1 MNGLPP
7 GLPPEPPA
15 KGGIVSSFV
24 NGQSAKFV
32 VAVLTAA
39 TTLLQHWSGQWW
51 EPPAVGLLGA
61 VALWIVP
68 NAPKSGS

>member
-1 MNGLPP
+1 
-7 GLPPEPPA
+7 
-15 KGGIVSSFV
+15 V

-39 TTLLQHWSGQWW
+39 TTLLQHWSGKWW
-51 EPPAVGLLGA
+51 EPPAVGLAGA

-68 NAPKSGS
+68 NTPKSGS